1 MTSRKIPLAPAEGWI
16 TFALVLVMCVVV
28 ALAIDD
34 SRWVLGRSEYLDLLV
49 YAAVGGALVGFIG
62 PKVGWG
68 RWLTYLI
75 GVVFA
80 ALIVPI
86 LTGLVLHPE
95 GASIHDL
102 YVATADSVV
111 QAWFDLTVRN
121 LAATQQYL
129 HFVYAFAL
137 LVWATSMFASYAVFG
152 HHRPLNAVIVLG
164 VVLLGNMALT
174 IDPPLPYLIVF
185 SIASLF
191 LLIRAHVFDEQSE
204 WMRRRIGDPASISSV
219 YLRGGT
225 MFIVVAVLASG
236 VLTQTAASA
245 PLAGAWDGVEDG
257 LLSVSR
263 SFSRF
268 LPTGG
273 SSRPVGLSF
282 GSNAQVGQQ
291 WNTDPGLALTITRNP
306 ADKAVHYWRAVTYD
320 KIDPKGWGVSTTT
333 TTEQPANVSIAND
346 LSDLTDG
353 VDPSSRHTVQFTV
366 TPSGFRDSIIISP
379 ETPVT
384 VDQRTKLQT
393 IGSGRF
399 AIFEREGGSESYTVS
414 AQVPVPG
421 NDAGQ
426 LNDSALRQTST
437 KYPDDIKAL
446 YLADARA
453 SMGPESLKLEQKIL
467 ALAESDAPIDI
478 ANAAVKEL
486 HSSDFHYAVDVRDLK
501 CESLSTV
508 ECFATYKKG
517 FCQYYAATM
526 AVILRDV
533 GIPTRIAQGFLP
545 GTKDSSGV
553 TERIQNNNAHAW
565 VEVYFTDYGWVPFD
579 PTSPSVSQLA
589 ALPSGPPAA
598 SAKPR
603 ASSSAGPA
611 ASRFIPGERDPGPAG
626 AVPGTVRANLGPLV
640 GVGFLL
646 LIVVAVVAFLAW
658 RRGPRGPTSADGAY
672 GTVTR
677 IASRFGFAPRP
688 AETVYEY
695 AMSLGQI
702 LPDVRPE
709 LQTVATAKVE
719 TTYARHLMSDEGL
732 ANLKAAQRRLRV
744 SLLRLAFRRKE
755 RRHRR

>member
-1 MTSRKIPLAPAEGWI
+1 LLGGRVDGIAQI
-16 TFALVLVMCVVV
+16 QDVVV
-28 ALAIDD
+28 ID
-34 SRWVLGRSEYLDLLV
+34 
-49 YAAVGGALVGFIG
+49 
-62 PKVGWG
+62 
-68 RWLTYLI
+68 
-75 GVVFA
+75 
-80 ALIVPI
+80 
-86 LTGLVLHPE
+86 
-95 GASIHDL
+95 
-102 YVATADSVV
+102 
-111 QAWFDLTVRN
+111 
-121 LAATQQYL
+121 
-129 HFVYAFAL
+129 
-137 LVWATSMFASYAVFG
+137 
-152 HHRPLNAVIVLG
+152 RPLPHGPPSLG
-164 VVLLGNMALT
+164 VVRLT
-174 IDPPLPYLIVF
+174 EVNHL
-185 SIASLF
+185 
-191 LLIRAHVFDEQSE
+191 QS
-204 WMRRRIGDPASISSV
+204 
-219 YLRGGT
+219 RG
-225 MFIVVAVLASG
+225 
-236 VLTQTAASA
+236 
-245 PLAGAWDGVEDG
+245 
-257 LLSVSR
+257 
-263 SFSRF
+263 
-268 LPTGG
+268 
-273 SSRPVGLSF
+273 
-282 GSNAQVGQQ
+282 
-291 WNTDPGLALTITRNP
+291 
-306 ADKAVHYWRAVTYD
+306 
-320 KIDPKGWGVSTTT
+320 
-333 TTEQPANVSIAND
+333 
-346 LSDLTDG
+346 
-353 VDPSSRHTVQFTV
+353 HTVQFTV
-366 TPSGFRDSIIISP
+366 TPAGFRDSIIISP

-393 IGSGRF
+393 IGTGRF
-399 AIFEREGGSESYTVS
+399 AILERQGGSESYTVS
-414 AQVPVPG
+414 AQVLVPG
-421 NDAGQ
+421 NETGQ

-486 HSSDFHYAVDVRDLK
+486 HSTDFKYAVDIRDLK

-508 ECFATYKKG
+508 ECFATFKRG

-545 GTKDSSGV
+545 GTKDPSGV

-589 ALPSGPPAA
+589 PLPSGPPAA

-611 ASRFIPGERDPGPAG
+611 ASRFIPGERDPGPSG
-626 AVPGTVRANLGPLV
+626 SVPGTVRANLGPLV

-646 LIVVAVVAFLAW
+646 LIVVAFVAFLAW

-695 AMSLGQI
+695 ATSLGQI

-719 TTYARHLMSDEGL
+719 TTYARHLMSDERL

-744 SLLRLAFRRKE
+744 SLLRLAFRRKD

>member
-1 MTSRKIPLAPAEGWI
+1 MTARKIPLAPVEGWI
-16 TFALVLVMCVVV
+16 TFALVLVMCVVL
-28 ALAIDD
+28 ALAVDD
-34 SRWVLGRSEYLDLLV
+34 SRWVLGRAEYLDMLV
-49 YAAVGGALVGFIG
+49 YTAIGGVLVGFIG

-75 GVVFA
+75 GVIFA

-111 QAWFDLTVRN
+111 QAGFDLTIRN

-129 HFVYAFAL
+129 HFVYTFGL
-137 LVWATSMFASYAVFG
+137 VVWATSMFASYAVFG

-164 VVLLGNMALT
+164 VVLLANMALT
-174 IDPPLPYLIVF
+174 VNPQLPYLIVF

-191 LLIRAHVFDEQSE
+191 LLIRSHVFDEQSE

-225 MFIVVAVLASG
+225 VFIVVAVLASA

-273 SSRPVGLSF
+273 SSRPVGLTF
-282 GSNAQVGQQ
+282 GADSQIGQV
-291 WNTDPGLALTITRNP
+291 WNTDPKLAVTITRNP
-306 ADKAVHYWRAVTYD
+306 TDKTTYYWRVRTYD
-320 KIDPKGWGVSTTT
+320 KIEPRAWSTSTAATT
-333 TTEQPANVSIAND
+333 DRNPSAPLFAG
-346 LSDLTDG
+346 LTDN
-353 VDPSSRHTVQFTV
+353 VDATARKTFQFTV
-366 TPSGFRDSIIISP
+366 TPADFREANVISP
-379 ETPVT
+379 MTPVS
-384 VDQRTKLQT
+384 VDQPTKVQT
-393 IGSGRF
+393 IGTGRYTSL
-399 AIFEREGGSESYTVS
+399 ERAGGSESYTVS
-414 AQVPVPG
+414 ALVPVPG
-421 NDAGQ
+421 NDPGQ

-437 KYPDDIKAL
+437 NYPDDIKAL
-446 YLADARA
+446 YLDPGT
-453 SMGPESLKLEQKIL
+453 SMGPESLKLKAKIL
-467 ALAESDAPIDI
+467 SVAESDAPIDI
-478 ANAAVKEL
+478 ANAAVKVL
-486 HSSDFHYAVDVRDLK
+486 HSGEFHYAVDVRDLK

-508 ECFATYKKG
+508 ECFATFKKG

-526 AVILRDV
+526 AVILRDL

-545 GTKDSSGV
+545 GTRDASGA
-553 TERIQNNNAHAW
+553 TERIQNNAAHAW
-565 VEVYFTDYGWVPFD
+565 VEVYFPDYGWVQFD
-579 PTSPSVSQLA
+579 PTSPDVSQLA
-589 ALPSGPPAA
+589 PLPSGPPAA
-598 SAKPR
+598 STKPR
-603 ASSSAGPA
+603 ASTSAGPA
-611 ASRFIPGERDPGPAG
+611 ASRFIPGERDPGPNG
-626 AVPGTVRANLGPLV
+626 SVPGSTRTNLGPLV

-658 RRGPRGPTSADGAY
+658 RRGPRGPTSAEGAY

-695 AMSLGQI
+695 ATSLGQI

-719 TTYARHLMSDEGL
+719 TTYARHLMSDERL
-732 ANLKAAQRRLRV
+732 ANLNAAQRRLRV

-755 RRHRR
+755 RRRRR